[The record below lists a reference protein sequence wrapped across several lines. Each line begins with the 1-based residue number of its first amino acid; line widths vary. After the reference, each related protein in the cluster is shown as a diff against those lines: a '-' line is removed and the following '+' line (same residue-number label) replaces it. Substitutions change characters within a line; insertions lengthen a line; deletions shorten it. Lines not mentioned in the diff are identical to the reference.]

1 MRIVSYRSCGSFSC
15 GFNQPWLTV
24 LFRDDQ
30 FSISAKMNDAQFER
44 VFEIAES
51 LTDHELK
58 EFLYGFITT
67 QYEEMI
73 KTQFKELL

>member
-1 MRIVSYRSCGSFSC
+1 MRIVSYRSCESFSC

-24 LFRDDQ
+24 LFRDDE
-30 FSISAKMNDAQFER
+30 FSIAVKMNDAQFER
-44 VFEIAES
+44 VFEITES